1 MTIIR
6 KAGSILLGLVLL
18 AIIFLA
24 KDGDVRSLMRD
35 LGLEGL
41 MQGAPPAGGAPLPAA
56 AAPQAGTMIAKLEP
70 FIICINRVDSAMRSN
85 YSDYRRSFP
94 AAMDGGPIFHRSF
107 KIVPYEVDNNFSR
120 ECAAGLLKARDTA
133 PADAGLDDAAQE
145 YANTLTELIP
155 LMNSADD
162 YLRQENYRDDGWRTM
177 RDLHPRLAGLFEKF
191 LAASDRMRAAVE
203 TANLRAAEERL
214 ADIEKENGR
223 DYRWH
228 QTNLMHQSRLA
239 LNRLEPKADGTLPDA
254 ATITASEQSFAGA
267 LEAARAWMAQNPD
280 ARTPGGNRPVL
291 TYIESRAADYLT
303 AIRTL
308 RRDLAEGRTE
318 KTGENL
324 GRVTASFNSL
334 VDDYNIRIKNGH

>member
-6 KAGSILLGLVLL
+6 KAGSVLLGMVLL

-24 KDGDVRSLMRD
+24 KDGDVRSLLRD

-41 MQGAPPAGGAPLPAA
+41 MQAPV
-56 AAPQAGTMIAKLEP
+56 QANDTPPTAVPVSQAETMTAKLEA
-70 FIICINRVDSAMRSN
+70 FITCINRVDSAMRSN

-133 PADAGLDDAAQE
+133 PADAGLDDAARD
-145 YANTLTELIP
+145 YANALSELIP
-155 LMNSADD
+155 LMNAADD

-177 RDLHPRLAGLFEKF
+177 RDLHPKLATLFEKF
-191 LAASDRMRAAVE
+191 LAASDRMRVAVE
-203 TANLRAAEERL
+203 ATNLRAAELRL
-214 ADIEKENGR
+214 AEIEKENGR

-228 QTNLMHQSRLA
+228 QTNLLHQARLA
-239 LNRLEPKADGTLPDA
+239 LNRLEPQADGTLLDA
-254 ATITASEQSFAGA
+254 ATISVSEQAFAGA
-267 LEAARAWMAQNPD
+267 LEAARGWMAQNPD
-280 ARTPGGNRPVL
+280 SRTPGGNRTVL
-291 TYIESRAADYLT
+291 TYIEPRAADFLT
-303 AIRTL
+303 SIRTL
-308 RRDLAEGRTE
+308 RRDLADGQTE
-318 KTGENL
+318 KTGENS

-334 VDDYNIRIKNGH
+334 VDDYNMRIKNGN